1 MRYVV
6 VFTIGIAA
14 GYTLHSKK
22 DQTIDSVA
30 TGLVGFLQRSS
41 QKLQS
46 RIDNIS

>member
-1 MRYVV
+1 
-6 VFTIGIAA
+6 
-14 GYTLHSKK
+14 
-22 DQTIDSVA
+22 VA